1 LHPDENAMTRFMFA
15 KMINGIGRAA
25 MVELEPC
32 CFVDAIVVWVSK
44 YDGLADKRPIELDV
58 NVGVGGAVGWHI
70 AGGGGKVALRV
81 VDVDFGADFSLDAVR
96 CAATMAAWL
105 ALGHD
110 EAGIK
115 FEVEKGRW
123 RAALR

>member
-1 LHPDENAMTRFMFA
+1 MTSFMFA
-15 KMINGIGRAA
+15 KMLNGIGRAA
-25 MVELEPC
+25 VVEVEPC
-32 CFVDAIVVWVSK
+32 CFVDSIVVWASK
-44 YDGLADKRPIELDV
+44 YDGPADKRPIEQDV
-58 NVGVGGAVGWHI
+58 TAGVGDAVGWHI
-70 AGGGGKVALRV
+70 AGGGGRVALRV

-110 EAGIK
+110 EAEIK